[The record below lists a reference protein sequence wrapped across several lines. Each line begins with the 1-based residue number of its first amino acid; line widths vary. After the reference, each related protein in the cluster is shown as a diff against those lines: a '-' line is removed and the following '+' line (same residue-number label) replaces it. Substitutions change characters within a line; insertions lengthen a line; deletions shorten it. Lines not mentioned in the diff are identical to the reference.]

1 MTSAEG
7 AIITDALN
15 YLKKIYRQAC
25 RQAFCLYPPSSMAHQ
40 GDAHEAGT
48 NDDLGHR
55 RRANTATFIY
65 PVRSLLSGIQRP
77 TLSTTKTSV
86 HGVPTLRDGVQYEES
101 SDGEKLLN
109 V

>member
-1 MTSAEG
+1 
-7 AIITDALN
+7 
-15 YLKKIYRQAC
+15 
-25 RQAFCLYPPSSMAHQ
+25 MAHQ
-40 GDAHEAGT
+40 GDAHEAGA

-86 HGVPTLRDGVQYEES
+86 HSVPTLRDDVQPEES
-101 SDGEKLLN
+101 SDGERNQSKLGKIIGDAMAEGAPSHTDLLH
-109 V
+109 VLFLCT